1 MEYAGFIGK
10 IIEITTTDGLKYK
23 GKMVELEGPEDTASG
38 EVEFGIDFAGG
49 ITVFSQSEIV
59 SLEVADWVSVKVD
72 GDTGSEGGLV
82 IADETYK
89 DACRI
94 TLEQCERYYAITCG
108 VYGGMVHTTFAGKDD
123 CHQKYDAMKTELQNF
138 LDRETTP
145 EEESTFY
152 DAFTSKY

>member
-38 EVEFGIDFAGG
+38 EVEIGIDFAGG
-49 ITVFSQSEIV
+49 ITMFSQSEIV
-59 SLEVADWVSVKVD
+59 SLEAEDWISVMVD

-94 TLEQCERYYAITCG
+94 TLEKCERYYAITCS

-123 CHQKYDAMKTELQNF
+123 CHQKYEAMKTELQNF
-138 LDRETTP
+138 LDGEMTL
-145 EEESTFY
+145 EESAFY